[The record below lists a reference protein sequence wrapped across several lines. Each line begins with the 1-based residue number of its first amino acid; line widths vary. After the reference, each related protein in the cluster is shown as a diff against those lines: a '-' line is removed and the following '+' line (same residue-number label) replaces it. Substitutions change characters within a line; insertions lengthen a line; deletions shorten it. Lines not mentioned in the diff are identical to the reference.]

1 MQRRRG
7 IDWLRRTAPETRVKS
22 LKILVVDDH
31 PLVRDAMVN
40 LLAGV
45 AAEVTILEAADCPGA
60 LDIARAQPVI
70 DIVVLDLNL
79 PGTRGFEAL
88 EQFRREQPALPVVI
102 LSALHDRQTVLQA
115 IKRGAMGFIPKVTA
129 KDVIINATRLVL
141 AGGVYLPPEAIVEGE
156 RGGNEVIDAA
166 APRSLADLSLTA
178 RQGQVLALIMRGRS
192 NKEICRTLG
201 LAERT
206 VKVHVTAVL
215 TALRVSS
222 RTQAVIAA
230 AQLGLNADELFAADA
245 SMSR

>member
-1 MQRRRG
+1 
-7 IDWLRRTAPETRVKS
+7 V
-22 LKILVVDDH
+22 KILVVDDH
-31 PLVRDAMVN
+31 PLVRDAMAN
-40 LLAGV
+40 LLTSIAS
-45 AAEVTILEAADCPGA
+45 AVTVLEAADCASA
-60 LDIARAQPVI
+60 LGIAREQPDL

-102 LSALHDRQTVLQA
+102 LSTLHDRQTVLQA
-115 IKRGAMGFIPKVTA
+115 IKRGAMGFIPKA
-129 KDVIINATRLVL
+129 AARDVIVNATRLVL
-141 AGGVYLPPEAIVEGE
+141 AGGVYLPPEAIVEEE
-156 RGGNEVIDAA
+156 RRGAELADA
-166 APRSLADLSLTA
+166 PDQRSLADLGLTA

-192 NKEICRTLG
+192 NKEICRALG

-230 AQLGLNADELFAADA
+230 GRLGLNADDLYSADA
-245 SMSR
+245 APGG

>member
-1 MQRRRG
+1 M
-7 IDWLRRTAPETRVKS
+7 
-22 LKILVVDDH
+22 KILVVDDH
-31 PLVRDAMVN
+31 PLVRDAMAN
-40 LLAGV
+40 LLAGIAPSTTV
-45 AAEVTILEAADCPGA
+45 LEAADCPSA
-60 LDIARAQPVI
+60 LDIARAQPDV

-102 LSALHDRQTVLQA
+102 LSAQHDRHTVLQA

-129 KDVIINATRLVL
+129 KDVIVNATRLVL

-156 RGGNEVIDAA
+156 RRGSEVTDASG
-166 APRSLADLSLTA
+166 PRSLADLGLTE
-178 RQGQVLALIMRGRS
+178 RQGQVLGLIMRGRS
-192 NKEICRTLG
+192 NKEIGRTLG

-215 TALRVSS
+215 TALRVAS

-230 AQLGLNADELFAADA
+230 TQLGLNADELFATDA
-245 SMSR
+245 SMNR

>member
-1 MQRRRG
+1 M
-7 IDWLRRTAPETRVKS
+7 KS

-31 PLVRDAMVN
+31 PLVRDAMAN
-40 LLAGV
+40 LLASV
-45 AAEVTILEAADCPGA
+45 APAVTVLEAADCASA
-60 LDIARAQPVI
+60 LGIARAQPDI

-230 AQLGLNADELFAADA
+230 AQLGLNADELFATDA
-245 SMSR
+245 SMNR

>member
-1 MQRRRG
+1 M
-7 IDWLRRTAPETRVKS
+7 KS

-31 PLVRDAMVN
+31 PLVRDAMAN
-40 LLAGV
+40 LLASV
-45 AAEVTILEAADCPGA
+45 APAVTVLEAADCASA
-60 LDIARAQPVI
+60 LGIARAQPDI

-88 EQFRREQPALPVVI
+88 EQFRREQPAMPVVI

-156 RGGNEVIDAA
+156 RRGNEVTDAEGA
-166 APRSLADLSLTA
+166 RSLADLSLTV

>member
-1 MQRRRG
+1 
-7 IDWLRRTAPETRVKS
+7 V
-22 LKILVVDDH
+22 KILVVDDH
-31 PLVRDAMVN
+31 PLVRDAMAN
-40 LLAGV
+40 LLAGI
-45 AAEVTILEAADCPGA
+45 APSTTILEAADCASA
-60 LDIARAQPVI
+60 LDLARAQPDV

-79 PGTRGFEAL
+79 PGMRGFEAL

-115 IKRGAMGFIPKVTA
+115 IKRGAMGFIPKVAA
-129 KDVIINATRLVL
+129 KDVIVNATRLVL
-141 AGGVYLPPEAIVEGE
+141 GGGVYLPPEAIVEGE
-156 RGGNEVIDAA
+156 RRGNEVTDASG
-166 APRSLADLSLTA
+166 PRSLADLGLTA

-215 TALRVSS
+215 SALRVSS

-230 AQLGLNADELFAADA
+230 AQLGLNADELFAADTL
-245 SMSR
+245 MTR

>member
-1 MQRRRG
+1 M
-7 IDWLRRTAPETRVKS
+7 
-22 LKILVVDDH
+22 KILVVDDH
-31 PLVRDAMVN
+31 PLVRDAMAN
-40 LLAGV
+40 LLAGITPST
-45 AAEVTILEAADCPGA
+45 TILEAADCASA
-60 LDIARAQPVI
+60 LDIARAQPDV

-79 PGTRGFEAL
+79 PGMRGFEAL

-115 IKRGAMGFIPKVTA
+115 IKRGAMGFIPKVAA
-129 KDVIINATRLVL
+129 KDVIVNATRLVL
-141 AGGVYLPPEAIVEGE
+141 GGGVYLPPEAIVEGE
-156 RGGNEVIDAA
+156 RRGNEATEAA
-166 APRSLADLSLTA
+166 GPRSLADLGLTA

-215 TALRVSS
+215 SALRVAS

-230 AQLGLNADELFAADA
+230 AQLGLDADELFAADA
-245 SMSR
+245 SMNR

>member
-1 MQRRRG
+1 M
-7 IDWLRRTAPETRVKS
+7 
-22 LKILVVDDH
+22 KILVVDDH
-31 PLVRDAMVN
+31 PLVRDAMAN
-40 LLAGV
+40 LLAGI
-45 AAEVTILEAADCPGA
+45 APSTTILQAADCASA
-60 LDIARAQPVI
+60 LDIARAQPDV

-79 PGTRGFEAL
+79 PGVRGFEAL

-115 IKRGAMGFIPKVTA
+115 IKRGAMGFIPKVAA
-129 KDVIINATRLVL
+129 KDVIVNATRLVL
-141 AGGVYLPPEAIVEGE
+141 GGGVYLPPEAIVEGE
-156 RGGNEVIDAA
+156 RNGNEVTEAS
-166 APRSLADLSLTA
+166 APRSLADLGLTV

-215 TALRVSS
+215 TALRVAS

-230 AQLGLNADELFAADA
+230 TQLGLNADELFTTDG
-245 SMSR
+245 SMTR